1 MQDDR
6 IRLQKYLSECSVAS
20 RRKAEELIEQ
30 GKVKVNGHVAKLG
43 DKVSPRDDV
52 VTLSG
57 RRIRRGKG
65 GRIYLMLHKPRGF
78 VTTMNDEMGRRC
90 VADLLDDVPARVYPV
105 GRLDRE
111 SEGNR
116 RCAPTTGILPIV

>member
-1 MQDDR
+1 M
-6 IRLQKYLSECSVAS
+6 
-20 RRKAEELIEQ
+20 IEQ

-57 RRIRRGKG
+57 RRIQREKG

-90 VADLLDDVPARVYPV
+90 VADLLDDVPARFIQSAV
-105 GRLDRE
+105 LI
-111 SEGNR
+111 GNR
-116 RCAPTTGILPIV
+116 KDCCCAPTTGILPIV